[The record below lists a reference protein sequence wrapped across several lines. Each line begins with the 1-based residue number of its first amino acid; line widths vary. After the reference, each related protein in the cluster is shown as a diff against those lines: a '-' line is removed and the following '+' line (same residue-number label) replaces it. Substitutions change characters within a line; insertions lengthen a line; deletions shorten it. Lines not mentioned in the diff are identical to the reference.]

1 MNAIESSINSIVN
14 PRYEDMGVEGRQL
27 LSTLLVKK
35 ELKKG
40 EILFAEGEV
49 CHSIVFV
56 VKGLMRQYYYKNGDD
71 VTEHFSYEGSVLI
84 CIESFLKQ
92 EPTRL
97 IAEALEPCE
106 VYLLSYDTLRQ
117 QIVRSWEINTFYRK
131 ILEESL
137 ITSQQKADSMR
148 FETAVDRYL
157 ELMKRQPE
165 VIRRA
170 PLSYIASYLLMTPE
184 TLSRVRA
191 QVIGKS

>member
-40 EILFAEGEV
+40 EILFAEDEI

-56 VKGLMRQYYYKNGDD
+56 VKGLMRQYYYKNGHD